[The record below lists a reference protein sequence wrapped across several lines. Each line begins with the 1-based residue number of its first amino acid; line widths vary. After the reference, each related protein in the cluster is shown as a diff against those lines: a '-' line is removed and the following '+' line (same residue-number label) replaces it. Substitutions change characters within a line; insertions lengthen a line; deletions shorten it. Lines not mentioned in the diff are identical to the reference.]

1 MDYGYNIFSKSILIS
16 VGRILSVAHESEGVS
31 VGLASVILYKKLKTR
46 SIEMLNAG
54 SLAFVSFMKEI
65 FFCLVKPTASLNSQ
79 SFCAFFG

>member
-46 SIEMLNAG
+46 GIEMLNSG
-54 SLAFVSFMKEI
+54 VVGFCFVYERNLFL
-65 FFCLVKPTASLNSQ
+65 FSQ
-79 SFCAFFG
+79 TDSVFK